1 MKFDLEY
8 LQHSLAPL
16 AQQHSLL
23 VGLSGGMDSVVLL
36 YGMCRVAEESL
47 SLGAIRAIHVNH
59 GLQAEADQWQIF
71 CESLCNDLGVPLHCE
86 KVEIKSHN
94 SPDLSIENIARKA
107 RYGVFESQLKDGEV
121 LILGH
126 HLDDQL
132 ETLLFRLNRGA
143 GLKGLTAIPKKRD
156 LAKGEIYRPL
166 LEVGR
171 KELQRFAEA
180 HNLQWIKDQSNQ
192 DTSFDRNFLR
202 NEILP
207 IIESRWPNYRSS
219 WGKSLQLI
227 REANE
232 MLREL
237 ADSDLSSL
245 LTKDKSVISIIEL
258 GELSEARQRNVF
270 RFWIEKSGLPDPGWN
285 LLQRMVCEFAT
296 LDKQGEAVIAA
307 SGFSLRRYRD
317 SLYLL
322 KEQANPPESLN
333 WIPQE
338 KPEIEIEGC
347 GTLAAREVIGGGLA
361 KSQADSFDSRFRKG
375 GESCRLLGRPSKS
388 LKKLLQEANIE
399 PWWRERIPLIYRNN
413 ELVCIPG
420 IGVAETSA
428 AAPNEPGI
436 EFQWWR

>member
-8 LQHSLAPL
+8 LQRSLTSL
-16 AQQHSLL
+16 AQQPSLL

-36 YGMCRVAEESL
+36 YGMCKVAEESL
-47 SLGAIRAIHVNH
+47 SLGAIRALHVNH
-59 GLQAEADQWQIF
+59 GLQAEADQWQNF

-86 KVEIKSHN
+86 KVEIERHK

-107 RYGVFESQLKDGEV
+107 RYGVFESQLQDGEV

-171 KELQRFAEA
+171 KELQRFAEE
-180 HNLQWIKDQSNQ
+180 HNLQWIKDLSNQ

-207 IIESRWPNYRSS
+207 VIESRWPNYRSS

-227 REANE
+227 REANG
-232 MLREL
+232 MLQEL

-245 LTKDKSVISIIEL
+245 LKEDKSVISIIEL
-258 GELSEARQRNVF
+258 VELSEARQEMF
-270 RFWIEKSGLPDPGWN
+270 SGIGSESQDYQTRVGTYCSKWF
-285 LLQRMVCEFAT
+285 V
-296 LDKQGEAVIAA
+296 
-307 SGFSLRRYRD
+307 SLRH
-317 SLYLL
+317 LIN
-322 KEQANPPESLN
+322 KEKQ
-333 WIPQE
+333 
-338 KPEIEIEGC
+338 
-347 GTLAAREVIGGGLA
+347 
-361 KSQADSFDSRFRKG
+361 
-375 GESCRLLGRPSKS
+375 
-388 LKKLLQEANIE
+388 
-399 PWWRERIPLIYRNN
+399 
-413 ELVCIPG
+413 
-420 IGVAETSA
+420 
-428 AAPNEPGI
+428 
-436 EFQWWR
+436 